1 MSYMSG
7 MVGKGDQI
15 YHPKNVKKY
24 VGNPPYC
31 ICRSSWELIFCRW
44 ADNNPAIVE
53 WCSEPLGI
61 PYIDQTER
69 DGRGMPKKR
78 RYFPDFIVKVLNKE
92 GGIDTWIAE
101 IKPEKET
108 RPPSP
113 GRTKSS
119 KTKIHEAKAWAT
131 NSAKWRAAE
140 EYCRRRGWYFR
151 ILTEKHLLVGK

>member
-1 MSYMSG
+1 MSG
-7 MVGKGDQI
+7 QVGKGDQI

-24 VGNPPYC
+24 VGNPCYAVV
-31 ICRSSWELIFCRW
+31 RSSWELIFFRW
-44 ADNNPAIVE
+44 CDNNPAIVE
-53 WCSEPLGI
+53 WCSEPMGI
-61 PYIDQTER
+61 GYIDPTER
-69 DGRGMPKKR
+69 GPSGAPKKR
-78 RYFPDFIVKVLNKE
+78 RYFPDAVIKVLNKE
-92 GGIDTWIAE
+92 GGVDCWLVE

-119 KTKIHEAKAWAT
+119 KTKIHEAKTWAT

-151 ILTEKHLLVGK
+151 ILTEKHLITKG